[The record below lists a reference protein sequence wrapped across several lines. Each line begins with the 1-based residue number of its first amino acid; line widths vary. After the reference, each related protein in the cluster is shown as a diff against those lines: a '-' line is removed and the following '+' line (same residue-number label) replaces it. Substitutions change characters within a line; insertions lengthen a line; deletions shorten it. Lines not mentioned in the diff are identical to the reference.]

1 MNLKVDFKKEDCCGC
16 TGCYSI
22 CPKDAITMK
31 TDEKGFLYPSI
42 DEAKCIDCGLC
53 IKVCDFKKFVATE
66 QTPDCYA
73 VKHKDE
79 EEIKTSRS
87 GAVFMALCD
96 YVLKK
101 QGVVLGCVQ
110 TDKNTIIHK
119 VASTKQQVNS
129 FKGSKYVQSE
139 LLDTFKECESYLKQG
154 VIVLFSGT
162 GCHVHGLISF
172 LECAKVDTSNLITC
186 DIVCHGV
193 PSPQLWRDYVAEF
206 ERRNNDGIT
215 KVDFRD
221 KEKCGWRAHF
231 ESFLMVSG
239 NTHVIKNWTN
249 AFYSHCMFRE
259 SCYNCK
265 YTTPNRKTDFTI
277 ADYWGIEK
285 NVPEFDDNKG
295 VSLVLVRGE
304 KANKIFAEIQDSL
317 RVVQTKLDNSLQPQL
332 IHPIEKGNNYNKF
345 WKDYL
350 KNKNKAI
357 KKYFFPSKPRQSIS
371 KFFNKLRSFLGKIKR
386 KIKKLF

>member
-1 MNLKVDFKKEDCCGC
+1 MNLKENFKKEECCGC
-16 TGCYSI
+16 TACCSI
-22 CPKDAITMK
+22 CPNGAIKMR

-66 QTPDCYA
+66 ETPDCYA

-101 QGVVLGCVQ
+101 QGVVFGCVQ

-129 FKGSKYVQSE
+129 FKGSKYVQSD
-139 LLDTFKECESYLKQG
+139 LLDTFKECENFLKQG

-162 GCHVHGLISF
+162 GCQVHGLISF

-206 ERRNNDGIT
+206 ERRNNDGIA
-215 KVDFRD
+215 KVNFRD

-239 NTHVIKNWTN
+239 TTITTTIWTN

-265 YTTPNRKTDFTI
+265 YTTPNRKTDFTV

-304 KANKIFAEIQDSL
+304 KAKKIFAEIQDSL
-317 RVVQTKLDNSLQPQL
+317 RVVQTKLNNSLQPQL
-332 IHPIEKGNNYNKF
+332 VHPIEKGKKYNKF

-350 KNKNKAI
+350 KNKSKAI
-357 KKYFFPSKPRQSIS
+357 KKYFFPSKIKQILI
-371 KFFNKLRSFLGKIKR
+371 KFKQKIIKILRSS
-386 KIKKLF
+386 